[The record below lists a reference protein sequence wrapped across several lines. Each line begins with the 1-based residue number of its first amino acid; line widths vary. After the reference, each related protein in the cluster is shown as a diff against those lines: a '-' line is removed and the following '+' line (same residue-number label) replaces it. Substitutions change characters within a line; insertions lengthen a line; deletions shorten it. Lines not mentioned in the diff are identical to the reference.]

1 MTIDWNILEH
11 ISGHVRHIRGCDQKV
26 PNLKAWVYES
36 WKHVYNSH
44 PLGTWQWKMLW
55 PPFSSGISHCHLWVL
70 DDFRRCRVTKRELII
85 SSSTRKLYQYIHYY
99 ECCLIRITLRDI
111 FLNTLLHYTYFYRVA
126 TCCPTCCYTLGVSG
140 QILNAKA
147 VRALEPTNRSG

>member
-44 PLGTWQWKMLW
+44 PLGTWQWKMFW

-70 DDFRRCRVTKRELII
+70 DDFRRCRVTKRGLII

-99 ECCLIRITLRDI
+99 ECCLIWITLRDI
-111 FLNTLLHYTYFYRVA
+111 FIHYLHCTFYRVA
-126 TCCPTCCYTLGVSG
+126 TCCYTLGAEKKTCVI
-140 QILNAKA
+140 QA
-147 VRALEPTNRSG
+147 RFWMQRRWEP